1 MWLYNVCFGNK
12 GRHQI
17 RVGETESGQ
26 HNPHAHLTH
35 DNYEDHDWPYVFSN
49 GIKSTQQHM
58 LTSDANMING
68 FLIDKL
74 NLDLASYLDLDDNL
88 KFV

>member
-1 MWLYNVCFGNK
+1 
-12 GRHQI
+12 
-17 RVGETESGQ
+17 
-26 HNPHAHLTH
+26 
-35 DNYEDHDWPYVFSN
+35 
-49 GIKSTQQHM
+49 M

-68 FLIDKL
+68 LLIDKL